1 MGAVRTTAEDWKAK
15 ADSYQQMTGDLN
27 VKPIGVMLEGLNTRV
42 PFSQTTGILDNGCGP
57 GPIMARIID
66 EFGSSIPQ
74 SATLICS
81 DFSSGMVDQAN
92 NTKKA
97 AVEQNA
103 DSLWNNV
110 KTEVLDAMDLNS
122 IKDDSL
128 SHVAA
133 GWVFFNVKDPQK
145 ALAECKR
152 VLQPGGVL
160 SASSWAETDWLKIL
174 KAISKLN
181 PALSPPAI
189 GDDWGKTENVR
200 AQFEKAEFRDVE
212 VVEVPVDIP
221 FKSYESFVDVM
232 LTRVT
237 QMVAASRG
245 LPEEA
250 KSKLKGLMID
260 EMKELCPTEPGVLK
274 GVSLVALGTK

>member
-1 MGAVRTTAEDWKAK
+1 MAIRTTAEDWKNK
-15 ADSYQQMTGDLN
+15 ADSYKDMTSDLN
-27 VKPIGVMLEGLNTRV
+27 VKPIGVMLEGLNARV
-42 PFSQTTGILDNGCGP
+42 PFSRTAGVLDDGCGP
-57 GPIMARIID
+57 GPIMARIIE
-66 EFGSSIPQ
+66 EFGPSIPK
-74 SATLICS
+74 SATLVCS

-92 NTKKA
+92 NTKRLA
-97 AVEQNA
+97 IEANA
-103 DSLWNNV
+103 DSLWNQV
-110 KTEVLDAMDLNS
+110 RTEVLDAMDLKS
-122 IKDDSL
+122 IEENSL

-133 GWVFFNVKDPQK
+133 GWVFFNVKEPQK

-160 SASSWAETDWLKIL
+160 AASSWAETDWLKIL

-181 PALSPPAI
+181 PALSPPSI
-189 GDDWGKTENVR
+189 GDDWGKTDNVK
-200 AQFEKAEFRDVE
+200 AQFVTAGFRDVE
-212 VVEVPVDIP
+212 VHEVPVDIP
-221 FKSYESFVDVM
+221 FSTYESFVNVM

-250 KSKLKGLMID
+250 KEKLKELMID

>member
-1 MGAVRTTAEDWKAK
+1 MAVRTTAEDWKNK
-15 ADSYQQMTGDLN
+15 ADSYGDMTSAIN
-27 VKPIGVMLEGLNTRV
+27 VKPIGSMLEGLNARV
-42 PFSQTTGILDNGCGP
+42 PFSQATGILDNGSGP

-66 EFGSSIPQ
+66 EFGSGIPK
-74 SATLICS
+74 SANLVCA

-97 AVEQNA
+97 ALEQNP
-103 DSLWNNV
+103 DSPWAQV

-122 IKDDSL
+122 IAEGSL

-160 SASSWAETDWLKIL
+160 AASSWAETDWLKIL

-181 PALSPPAI
+181 PALSPPSI
-189 GDDWGKTENVR
+189 GEDWGRADGMR
-200 AQFEKAEFRDVE
+200 AQLDSAGFRDVE
-212 VVEVPVDIP
+212 IREVPVDIP
-221 FKSYESFVDVM
+221 FSTHASFVDVM

-245 LPEEA
+245 LPDDA
-250 KSKLKGLMID
+250 KEKLRGLMID
-260 EMKELCPTEPGVLK
+260 EIKQLCPSEPGVLK
-274 GVSLVALGTK
+274 GMCLVGLGSK

>member
-1 MGAVRTTAEDWKAK
+1 M
-15 ADSYQQMTGDLN
+15 
-27 VKPIGVMLEGLNTRV
+27 
-42 PFSQTTGILDNGCGP
+42 
-57 GPIMARIID
+57 
-66 EFGSSIPQ
+66 
-74 SATLICS
+74 
-81 DFSSGMVDQAN
+81 
-92 NTKKA
+92 
-97 AVEQNA
+97 
-103 DSLWNNV
+103 
-110 KTEVLDAMDLNS
+110 
-122 IKDDSL
+122 
-128 SHVAA
+128 
-133 GWVFFNVKDPQK
+133 
-145 ALAECKR
+145 
-152 VLQPGGVL
+152 LQPGGVL

>member
-1 MGAVRTTAEDWKAK
+1 MAITTTAEDWKNK
-15 ADSYQQMTGDLN
+15 ADSYKDMTSDLN
-27 VKPIGVMLEGLNTRV
+27 VKPIGVMLEGLNARV
-42 PFSQTTGILDNGCGP
+42 PFSQTAGVLDNGCGP

-92 NTKKA
+92 NTKKLA
-97 AVEQNA
+97 IEQNA
-103 DSLWNNV
+103 DSLWNQV
-110 KTEVLDAMDLNS
+110 RTEVLDAMDLNS
-122 IKDDSL
+122 IEENSL

-145 ALAECKR
+145 ALAESKR

-160 SASSWAETDWLKIL
+160 AASSWAETDWLKIL

-181 PALSPPAI
+181 PALSPPSI
-189 GDDWGKTENVR
+189 GEDWGRAENVR
-200 AQFEKAEFRDVE
+200 GQFAAAGFRDVE
-212 VVEVPVDIP
+212 VHEVPVDIP
-221 FKSYESFVDVM
+221 FKTYESFVNVM

-250 KSKLKGLMID
+250 KEKLKGLMVD